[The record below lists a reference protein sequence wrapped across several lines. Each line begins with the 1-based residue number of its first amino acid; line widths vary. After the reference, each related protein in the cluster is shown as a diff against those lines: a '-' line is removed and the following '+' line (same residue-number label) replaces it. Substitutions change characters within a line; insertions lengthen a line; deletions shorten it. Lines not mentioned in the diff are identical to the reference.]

1 MDIKKILISLGI
13 ESSNFGAAIGGEWIK
28 TSVKIASYSPVD
40 GEKIG
45 EVIAASPNDY
55 HHCIEAGLDAFS
67 SWRMMPAPQRRS
79 CKTILEALRQKKEA
93 LGTLVSYEMG
103 KSFQEGLGKSKR

>member
-28 TSVKIASYSPVD
+28 TSGVKIVSYSPVD

-55 HHCIEAGLDAFS
+55 NHCVDFFLPAFS
-67 SWRMMPAPQRRS
+67 CSRTHFM
-79 CKTILEALRQKKEA
+79 C
-93 LGTLVSYEMG
+93 
-103 KSFQEGLGKSKR
+103 